1 MKIIDDFWYA
11 YDFENEGYYNTN
23 IRATGKSFKIM
34 KVYDSVASMLN
45 DYNTGDVEVGEFVWI
60 NTGHVEDP
68 DDTKLYLKT
77 DTEWQLVGD
86 LSGNQGIQG
95 ESAYE
100 IAVLNGFLGTEAEWL
115 DYLRQPSLD
124 AADQALQAKAQ
135 VEATEASVKEAEA
148 LRVSAENTRISNE
161 SIREENENARKL
173 SEEYRIQNEQF
184 RVNAESERNTVF
196 NDTINVLN
204 ISKNNADAATTAATT
219 AATNANTQA
228 NRAKQYADNPPI
240 VGNDGY
246 WYVYSE
252 TEGNYVKTDWHS
264 NGIVIIDKFNS
275 LDELTSAIK
284 NPSVS
289 DAYLIGSD
297 LYLWNGTTWVNLGA
311 LQGPKGDKG
320 ETGNSGVYVGSGDM
334 PDDCNVQIDPTGEV
348 ITYEELSKAIQLSNE
363 LIYIS
368 DSIPSKTP
376 DFIGQIYI
384 DTSAGKVY
392 VATNINSSADYKVLN

>member
-1 MKIIDDFWYA
+1 MSLFDITSL
-11 YDFENEGYYNTN
+11 ENQLE
-23 IRATGKSFKIM
+23 K
-34 KVYDSVASMLN
+34 L
-45 DYNTGDVEVGEFVWI
+45 
-60 NTGHVEDP
+60 VEDDP
-68 DDTKLYLKT
+68 NYFYNILPY
-77 DTEWQLVGD
+77 
-86 LSGNQGIQG
+86 S
-95 ESAYE
+95 Y
-100 IAVLNGFLGTEAEWL
+100 
-115 DYLRQPSLD
+115 
-124 AADQALQAKAQ
+124 
-135 VEATEASVKEAEA
+135 
-148 LRVSAENTRISNE
+148 
-161 SIREENENARKL
+161 
-173 SEEYRIQNEQF
+173 
-184 RVNAESERNTVF
+184 
-196 NDTINVLN
+196 VLN

-264 NGIVIIDKFNS
+264 NGIVIIDKLSS
-275 LDELTSAIK
+275 LDELNAIK
-284 NPSVS
+284 DPSVS
-289 DAYLIGSD
+289 DTYLIGSD
-297 LYLWNGTTWVNLGA
+297 LYLWNGTEWVNLGS

-392 VATNINSSADYKVLN
+392 VATNVNSSADYKVLN